1 MDDNEVEV
9 ERLREWLGLLE
20 AFSDA
25 LEDLEGESP
34 TDLCESACD
43 AWHHIAMENSPPPTS
58 PAVLLISESFAVL
71 TKVMTQVS
79 TDWADT
85 LDVRDRLTRSDVERM
100 IREGLTPIL
109 DDARRW
115 LEDGLPSADQV
126 AERNEAVRVVIAE
139 SLEYHKT
146 RNAEFDAED
155 AEAEADP
162 FGAVLLYRDPSASDA
177 PIFTKLC
184 SFTEEEDARYAEAHE
199 RIRRMLDS
207 ELLQHISDESDRL
220 LDVLTGVLQELD
232 GQQVSVGDQDAMD
245 ERRRRIRSA
254 LISFTAAL
262 QIHEYQTIRSV
273 RSQHGLGRDEVLAVK
288 ALFDELKTDSFAYRW
303 LEALRDALQHGDIN
317 AFNWSFSVSMD
328 ADPAVTINLDRAF
341 MLEFIGRENRNKP
354 WLKLRELE
362 ELDDDPSV
370 LDMIREV
377 QPLMGPLQDKLDTVL
392 YPKVAED
399 AATVRELI
407 SRFEGRQGAYY
418 RQTGPG
424 FTRRRLAPPYS
435 PLAPRVLSFADD
447 YKPADDIADDA
458 DTPGDGD
465 AGDAAAS

>member
-1 MDDNEVEV
+1 VDSDDQEV
-9 ERLREWLGLLE
+9 ERLREWIDKLE
-20 AFSDA
+20 AFSGA

-100 IREGLTPIL
+100 IREGLAPIL

-115 LEDGLPSADQV
+115 LEDGLPSTDQV

-232 GQQVSVGDQDAMD
+232 RQQVSVRDQDAMD

-328 ADPAVTINLDRAF
+328 AEPAVTINLDRAF

-354 WLKLRELE
+354 WLKLRELQ

-370 LDMIREV
+370 LNMIREV
-377 QPLMGPLQDKLDTVL
+377 QPLMGPLQDRLDMVL

-399 AATVRELI
+399 AATVKELI
-407 SRFEGRQGAYY
+407 GRFEGRQGAYY

-424 FTRRRLAPPYS
+424 FTRRRLAPPCS
-435 PLAPRVLSFADD
+435 PLAPRVLGFADKYRPD
-447 YKPADDIADDA
+447 DDIADDA